1 MLNLQ
6 KGNQLYDFKRQCQKV
21 EKAYWNILTSSLR
34 HPKIFI
40 EEFGDSLVP
49 LH

>member
-21 EKAYWNILTSSLR
+21 EKAYWNIMEDR
-34 HPKIFI
+34 DIF
-40 EEFGDSLVP
+40 LY
-49 LH
+49 